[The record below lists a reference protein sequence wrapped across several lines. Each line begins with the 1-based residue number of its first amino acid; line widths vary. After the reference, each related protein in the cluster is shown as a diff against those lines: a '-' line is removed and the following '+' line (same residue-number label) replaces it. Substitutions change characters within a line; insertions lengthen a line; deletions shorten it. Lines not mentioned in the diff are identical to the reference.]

1 MVRDISERRG
11 REERIAFL
19 MREVNHRSKNML
31 ALVQAMAR
39 QTFAAGQANFFER
52 FSERIQ
58 ALAASHDLLVN
69 NDWIGVEIG
78 ALARSQL
85 AHFEDAIKEHVTL
98 EGPRLMLSAGAAQ
111 AIGMALHE
119 LATNAAK
126 YGALSR
132 AEGRVSLHWTT
143 EPGRRGGSSRCAGR
157 NPAGRRSRSRRR
169 RGFGSTV
176 IGRLV
181 EAQLEAEVELTFAPE
196 GLVWQMRCALA
207 GLTTG
212 TGPEAN
218 LQHMMEP
225 PGG

>member
-1 MVRDISERRG
+1 
-11 REERIAFL
+11 
-19 MREVNHRSKNML
+19 
-31 ALVQAMAR
+31 MAR

-132 AEGRVSLHWTT
+132 VEGTRLVALDDRAGGRGADLHDAL
-143 EPGRRGGSSRCAGR
+143 GRIRRG
-157 NPAGRRSRSRRR
+157 PPVTKPTR

-181 EAQLEAEVELTFAPE
+181 EAQLEAKVELSFAPE

-218 LQHMMEP
+218 LQDMMEP